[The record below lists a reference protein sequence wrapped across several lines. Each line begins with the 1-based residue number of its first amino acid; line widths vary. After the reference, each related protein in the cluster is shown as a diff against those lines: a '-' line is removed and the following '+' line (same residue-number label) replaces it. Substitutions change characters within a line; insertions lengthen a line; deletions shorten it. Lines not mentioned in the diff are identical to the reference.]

1 MPCIAFACSSVI
13 LRFSTVSISRP
24 NFASSRSIALAA
36 IAYFGG
42 IIAVSIGIIAAG
54 VRLGTRKRRD

>member
-1 MPCIAFACSSVI
+1 MPDIVW
-13 LRFSTVSISRP
+13 SIMW
-24 NFASSRSIALAA
+24 IALAA